1 MSWSLEL
8 AFIQNNNEWARDQL
22 IFFLRNFSVKSL
34 DLETD
39 WGAEK
44 EGGVEEEGKKKRFF
58 FLLFCICSIRAC
70 WDLIGALVCTYFS
83 GLNSYSYWCK
93 RVMFPDWNSKRQ
105 HQCER
110 AAVCLITVL
119 LEYYCC
125 ELKCLSIKHHNWN
138 ISNSTTKIILFGD
151 LKNRIKKND
160 RDFEIRDRHRKPGE
174 CRYLESQFHS
184 HRCRR
189 VKTFRHRIQTNGIIY
204 WRWEASAVCPVTSY
218 TCSLAGSLVLWLSRW
233 LLLRLPDS
241 ISMSYGTERSNG
253 GRMYARYADYETPN
267 YILPLLVYALP
278 PSTWRVC

>member
-1 MSWSLEL
+1 MWKGSCLPHYRSPWILLLWIEMLVYKASQLKYFQFDYKDYFVRGSEK
-8 AFIQNNNEWARDQL
+8 QN
-22 IFFLRNFSVKSL
+22 
-34 DLETD
+34 
-39 WGAEK
+39 
-44 EGGVEEEGKKKRFF
+44 
-58 FLLFCICSIRAC
+58 
-70 WDLIGALVCTYFS
+70 
-83 GLNSYSYWCK
+83 
-93 RVMFPDWNSKRQ
+93 
-105 HQCER
+105 
-110 AAVCLITVL
+110 
-119 LEYYCC
+119 
-125 ELKCLSIKHHNWN
+125 
-138 ISNSTTKIILFGD
+138 
-151 LKNRIKKND
+151 KKND

-189 VKTFRHRIQTNGIIY
+189 VKTFRHRIQTNGITY
-204 WRWEASAVCPVTSY
+204 WRWEVSAVCPVTSY